1 MMVQDFEGFFRG
13 LASARRGIIDLTVEE
28 PSAASGSRRRRRN
41 GILGLDKVA
50 IRLKAITVDCQRGQ
64 VIVRNSREM

>member
-1 MMVQDFEGFFRG
+1 MMAQDLERLFRG
-13 LASARRGIIDLTVEE
+13 LASVRRGVIDLTVKE

-50 IRLKAITVDCQRGQ
+50 IRSKAIIAGRQRD
-64 VIVRNSREM
+64 